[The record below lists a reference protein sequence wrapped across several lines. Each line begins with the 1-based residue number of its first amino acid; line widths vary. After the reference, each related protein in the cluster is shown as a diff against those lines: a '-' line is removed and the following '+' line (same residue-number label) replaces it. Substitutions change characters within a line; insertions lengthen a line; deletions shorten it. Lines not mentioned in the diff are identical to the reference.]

1 MAYITPRMAVCFFS
15 CVHSLSRKSLP
26 GMCCGRPAGLWARR
40 GIGCC
45 CMHAP
50 EEWVEFYSATAH
62 DGSTM
67 FIYFPYDVF
76 FYWCALHC
84 VIFTILPW
92 QHLLFSICPPTESA
106 SSHRIYYVYCNPY
119 FSTSAGA
126 CPNGWVVLDLLPLI
140 ASCLA
145 LAPKVTHTN
154 LAPGMWEGYH
164 WPGVGMLFSR
174 VFQFP
179 SPLRIDYELVCIRQI
194 KTVSITKF
202 QDSWFYF

>member
-1 MAYITPRMAVCFFS
+1 MTDVYLFSLWCVFLLMRTTLRHIHNIALTTLAVC
-15 CVHSLSRKSLP
+15 
-26 GMCCGRPAGLWARR
+26 
-40 GIGCC
+40 
-45 CMHAP
+45 
-50 EEWVEFYSATAH
+50 
-62 DGSTM
+62 
-67 FIYFPYDVF
+67 
-76 FYWCALHC
+76 
-84 VIFTILPW
+84 
-92 QHLLFSICPPTESA
+92 ICPPTESA

-164 WPGVGMLFSR
+164 WPGVGMWFSR

-202 QDSWFYF
+202 QDSWFYFNCFFTVYISSNLVD